1 MDENEQVDQD
11 EDISKSTS
19 MLAPLVKAPDPPGH
33 LDVPIIEVAG
43 RVWSL

>member
-33 LDVPIIEVAG
+33 LDNWYIVVAAPVH
-43 RVWSL
+43 RL